1 MQSSTI
7 GSSITPAAVLTP
19 AVTADIYDAVWL
31 NATNGVGYETSVAG
45 FAVRNIRANVG
56 VCDQT
61 TADTVLATPAMQ
73 SAVFTETRGVVN
85 YLSTGGSGNFGGDST
100 YPGMSIGVDEN
111 NFVTEATGIITIP
124 TNGFYTFGV
133 NSDDG
138 FRLDIGV
145 NSFSSPGPSTTV
157 AAFNLA
163 AGDYPVRLVAFECG
177 GGASVE
183 VFAANG
189 NFGGFNASFRLIGDT
204 AGAVSW

>member
-1 MQSSTI
+1 MLSSDL
-7 GSSITPAAVLTP
+7 G
-19 AVTADIYDAVWL
+19 
-31 NATNGVGYETSVAG
+31 
-45 FAVRNIRANVG
+45 
-56 VCDQT
+56 

-73 SAVFTETRGVVN
+73 ASVFTESRGVVN
-85 YLSTGGSGNFGGDST
+85 YLSTGGSGNFAGDFA
-100 YPGMSIGVDEN
+100 YPGFTIGVDDN

-145 NSFSSPGPSTTV
+145 NSFSYPSPRGASDTL

-163 AGDYPVRLVAFECG
+163 AGDYPVRLVAYECG

-183 VFAANG
+183 VFAAPG
-189 NFGGFNASFRLIGDT
+189 NLGGFNSTFRR
-204 AGAVSW
+204 